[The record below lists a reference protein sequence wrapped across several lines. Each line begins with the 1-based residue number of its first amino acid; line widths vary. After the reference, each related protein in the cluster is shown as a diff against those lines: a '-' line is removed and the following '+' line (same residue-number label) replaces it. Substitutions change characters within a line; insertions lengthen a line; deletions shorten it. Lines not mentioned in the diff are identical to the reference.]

1 MINYGLENKVVLL
14 TGGSRGLG
22 RVLVDELKQQGSTII
37 FANRDAELGAQVAAE
52 TGTEYVQLDLTD
64 FGSIEALFAHIV
76 AKYGKLDVLINN
88 AAETGGGAS
97 IPVMEQSDEITKQFF
112 NTNTLGSFKCAQEA
126 AKIMV
131 NQETK
136 GVIVNVSSTT
146 ASKGG
151 SGLAAYAASKGA
163 VNSMTYAMATEF
175 GPMGIRINAVQLG
188 VIGNEATKMFA
199 EANPEYYAAYCA
211 NIPLG
216 RVGEPEEM
224 IKPILFL
231 CSPDASYMQGSVV
244 VVDGGLLV

>member
-1 MINYGLENKVVLL
+1 MINYGLNGKVVLI

-22 RVLVDELKQQGSTII
+22 RTLIDEFKAQGSTVI
-37 FANRDAELGAQVAAE
+37 FANRDAELSKQAAAE
-52 TGTEYVQLDLTD
+52 TGTDYIQFDLTD
-64 FGSIEALFAHIV
+64 FASIEALFAQIM
-76 AKYGKLDVLINN
+76 AKYGKLDILVNN
-88 AAETGGGAS
+88 AAETGGGTNTPALELTNE
-97 IPVMEQSDEITKQFF
+97 MTKQYF
-112 NTNTLGSFKCAQEA
+112 NTNTLGTFKCVQEA

-131 NQETK
+131 NQESK
-136 GVIVNVSSTT
+136 GIIVNVSSTT

-151 SGLAAYAASKGA
+151 GGLTAYGASKGA
-163 VNSMTYAMATEF
+163 VNSMTYAMAGEF
-175 GPMGIRINAVQLG
+175 GPLGIRINTVQLG

-199 EANPEYYAAYCA
+199 EANPEFYAAYCA

-216 RVGEPEEM
+216 RVGEPYEM